1 MIDVKNLTK
10 HYGSK
15 IALDNVSFSA
25 KEGQVLGLLGLN
37 GAGKT
42 TTMNII
48 TGYIGATEGTVLIN
62 GFDMISEPAKAKA
75 SVGYLPEQPP
85 LYPDMK
91 VKDYL
96 DFACKLKKVKEG
108 DRERHINR
116 ICEQTGILNVCGRVI
131 KNLSKGYRQ
140 RVGLA
145 QALIGD
151 PKVLVLDEPTVGLDP
166 SQIIEVRT
174 LIRELGKTGTIIVSS
189 HILSEIKE
197 ICDRVV
203 VLHQGRM
210 IADGTPGNLSGMIHA
225 PNKVVTWVEGDPD
238 LVNMAVSS
246 LPMTCTIRETGR
258 KEKGIYE
265 YEIKGPEN
273 TDIRAALFRAFAKA
287 DLPMIA
293 IKGGD
298 ISMEDIFLRL
308 IEDSNKEEEAK

>member
-246 LPMTCTIRETGR
+246 LPMACTIRGFGQ

>member
-246 LPMTCTIRETGR
+246 LPMTCTIRETGQ

>member
-246 LPMTCTIRETGR
+246 LPMTCTIRGFGQ